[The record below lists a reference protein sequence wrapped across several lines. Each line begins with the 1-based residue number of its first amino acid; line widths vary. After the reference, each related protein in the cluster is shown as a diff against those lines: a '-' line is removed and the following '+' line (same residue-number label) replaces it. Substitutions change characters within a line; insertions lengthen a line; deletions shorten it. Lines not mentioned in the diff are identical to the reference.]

1 MSVEFA
7 VRVPR
12 RMPRSLLDP
21 GFPLAWHPDE
31 PPDPIPRGTWHAFLP
46 DVSTRVTEVTRER
59 RRVTVRVLMGAAP
72 EDWNLALAI
81 VGAAAGADGLVETD
95 DGMVSR
101 ARLDQIYDADARLA
115 RVEDDAATVVRLLR
129 EDKLLGL
136 EGPTRIVQLG
146 PRALAELEAGEWAGL
161 GARFLALIRRV
172 LWIDPRYHRAA
183 VIEASGKGVE
193 FTAAVLSA
201 ESPCVLPLVDRI
213 IVQTPE
219 APLLIPA
226 DALSA
231 LPLEATWLDDGNRL
245 VEGVPAERWPDVC
258 RAAEPHAL

>member
-1 MSVEFA
+1 
-7 VRVPR
+7 
-12 RMPRSLLDP
+12 MPRSLLDP
-21 GFPLAWHPDE
+21 GFPLAWRPDE
-31 PPDPIPRGTWHAFLP
+31 PPDPVPRGMWHAFLP
-46 DVSTRVTEVTRER
+46 NVSTRVTEVTRER
-59 RRVTVRVLMGAAP
+59 GRVTVRVLTGAAP

-101 ARLDQIYDADARLA
+101 GRLDEIYDADARQA
-115 RVEDDAATVVRLLR
+115 RVADDAAVVVRLLR
-129 EDKLLGL
+129 EDKVLGL

-146 PRALAELEAGEWAGL
+146 PRALEELEAGDRGEL
-161 GARFLALIRRV
+161 GARFLALMRRV
-172 LWIDPRYHRAA
+172 LWVDPRYHQAA
-183 VIEASGKGVE
+183 VLEASGKGEE

-213 IVQTPE
+213 VVQ
-219 APLLIPA
+219 APGGPMLIPA
-226 DALSA
+226 NALAS

-245 VEGVPAERWPDVC
+245 VEGVPAQRWPDVC